1 MNPRDWFLVAEAW
14 AAGGGEHHAPDI
26 SGIIFPLL
34 NFLIYAGIIYYFA
47 FPLIRSFLKAR
58 HEEVLATV
66 TEAAARKRSAEALV
80 ADYESRL
87 AKVDQE
93 IDSIQASLKAE
104 GERDKARLLREAEE
118 LATKI
123 KSDAQLLADQEV
135 KAAKQ
140 QVLLEL
146 AERAKVSAG
155 DLIRRHLSQADQGR
169 LVEEFIDDLGR
180 IR

>member
-1 MNPRDWFLVAEAW
+1 
-14 AAGGGEHHAPDI
+14 
-26 SGIIFPLL
+26 
-34 NFLIYAGIIYYFA
+34 
-47 FPLIRSFLKAR
+47 
-58 HEEVLATV
+58 LATD
-66 TEAAARKRSAEALV
+66 TDAAARKRSAEALV

-104 GERDKARLLREAEE
+104 GERDKARLLKEAEE

-146 AERAKVSAG
+146 AEKAKVSAG

-169 LVEEFIDDLGR
+169 LVEEFIDDLGQ

>member
-1 MNPRDWFLVAEAW
+1 MNPRDWIFIAEAW
-14 AAGGGEHHAPDI
+14 AAGGAEHHPPEIA
-26 SGIIFPLL
+26 GIIFPLL

-47 FPLIRSFLKAR
+47 VPLIRSFLKSR
-58 HEEVLATV
+58 HDEVLATV
-66 TEAAARKRSAEALV
+66 TEAAARKRNAEALV

-104 GERDKARLLREAEE
+104 GERDKARLLREAEG

-135 KAAKQ
+135 KAAKY

-146 AERAKVSAG
+146 AERAKVSAS

-169 LVEEFIDDLGR
+169 LVEEFIDDLGQ

>member
-58 HEEVLATV
+58 HDQVLATV

-80 ADYESRL
+80 ADYKSRL
-87 AKVDQE
+87 TKVDQE
-93 IDSIQASLKAE
+93 IDSIQALLKAE
-104 GERDKARLLREAEE
+104 ANE
-118 LATKI
+118 TKR
-123 KSDAQLLADQEV
+123 AY
-135 KAAKQ
+135 
-140 QVLLEL
+140 LEKP
-146 AERAKVSAG
+146 KVSLQR
-155 DLIRRHLSQADQGR
+155 LIAMLSFSATRRSR
-169 LVEEFIDDLGR
+169 LPSTKCFSN
-180 IR
+180 